1 LLVYF
6 REILNKKNIKS
17 EDFNMATILAVD
29 DSETMLSM
37 IKQTL
42 EMGGY
47 TVVLARDGKDG
58 LNKYQENKS
67 NLNLIIT
74 DINMPVMDG
83 ITLIQELRKLDKEM
97 PILTLTTESEDG
109 MKQKG
114 YEAGANGWIV
124 KPFRPAQF
132 LDIIK
137 QVLSD

>member
-1 LLVYF
+1 MA
-6 REILNKKNIKS
+6 IKV
-17 EDFNMATILAVD
+17 LAID

-47 TVVLARDGKDG
+47 GVVVAKDGKDG
-58 LNKYQENKS
+58 IAKFKENEVQ
-67 NLNLIIT
+67 LIIT

-83 ITLIQELRKLDKEM
+83 ITFIKELRKINADI
-97 PILTLTTESEDG
+97 PILTLTTESEDA

-114 YEAGANGWIV
+114 FEAGANGWIV

-132 LDIIK
+132 LDIVK
-137 QVLSD
+137 QILSSDG

>member
-1 LLVYF
+1 
-6 REILNKKNIKS
+6 
-17 EDFNMATILAVD
+17 MASTIIAVD

-47 TVVLARDGKDG
+47 NVILGRDGKDG
-58 LNKYQENKS
+58 LAKFQENKDTIE
-67 NLNLIIT
+67 LVIT

-83 ITLIQELRKLDKEM
+83 ITLIKEIRKLDADI

-114 YEAGANGWIV
+114 YDAGANGWIV

-137 QVLSD
+137 QVLSGQ

>member
-1 LLVYF
+1 MA
-6 REILNKKNIKS
+6 NKII
-17 EDFNMATILAVD
+17 AID

-47 TVVLARDGKDG
+47 TVILARDGQEG
-58 LNKYQENKS
+58 LTMYKENKDS
-67 NLNLIIT
+67 LDLVVT

-83 ITLIQELRKLDKEM
+83 ITLIQEIRKIDTDV

-137 QVLSD
+137 QILTQ

>member
-1 LLVYF
+1 M
-6 REILNKKNIKS
+6 
-17 EDFNMATILAVD
+17 DTTILAVD

-47 TVVLARDGKDG
+47 KVVLAKDGKEG
-58 LNKYQENKS
+58 LEKYKAAKESIQ
-67 NLNLIIT
+67 LVIT

-83 ITLIQELRKLDKEM
+83 ITLIKELRKVDGEI
-97 PILTLTTESEDG
+97 PIISLTTESEDG

-137 QVLSD
+137 QVMAE

>member
-1 LLVYF
+1 M
-6 REILNKKNIKS
+6 S
-17 EDFNMATILAVD
+17 TTIIAID

-47 TVVLARDGKDG
+47 SVILAKDG
-58 LNKYQENKS
+58 QEGLDKFKES
-67 NLNLIIT
+67 KDQLQLVIT
-74 DINMPVMDG
+74 DINMPIMDG
-83 ITLIQELRKLDKEM
+83 ITLIHEIRKIDQDI
-97 PILTLTTESEDG
+97 PILTLTTESEDQ

-137 QVLSD
+137 QILAG

>member
-1 LLVYF
+1 
-6 REILNKKNIKS
+6 
-17 EDFNMATILAVD
+17 MAATIIAVD

-47 TVVLARDGKDG
+47 SVILARDGKEG
-58 LNKYQENKS
+58 LAKFNESKNQIQ
-67 NLNLIIT
+67 LVIT

-83 ITLIQELRKLDKEM
+83 ITLIREIRKVDGDI

-114 YEAGANGWIV
+114 YDAGANGWIV

-137 QVLSD
+137 QVLTGQ

>member
-1 LLVYF
+1 
-6 REILNKKNIKS
+6 
-17 EDFNMATILAVD
+17 MAIRVLAID

-37 IKQTL
+37 VKQTL

-47 TVVLARDGKDG
+47 EVDVAKNG
-58 LNKYQENKS
+58 QEGVEKFKGGQFQ
-67 NLNLIIT
+67 LIVT
-74 DINMPVMDG
+74 DINMPIMDG
-83 ITLIQELRKLDKEM
+83 ISLIKEVRKLDQEV
-97 PILTLTTESEDG
+97 PVITLTTESEDQ

-137 QVLSD
+137 QILSAE

>member
-1 LLVYF
+1 MA
-6 REILNKKNIKS
+6 NKII
-17 EDFNMATILAVD
+17 AID

-47 TVVLARDGKDG
+47 TVILARDGQEGLTMYRDNKDS
-58 LNKYQENKS
+58 LD
-67 NLNLIIT
+67 LVVT

-83 ITLIQELRKLDKEM
+83 ITLIQEIRKIDADV

-137 QVLSD
+137 QILNQ